1 MINDIQQKRR
11 AKFLDG
17 HEVEVNFSML
27 YWEDAKHIKQ
37 PQVSFEIFRSCDLLL
52 ITKECFGRMSNVL
65 RECHQAVK
73 DAYKLLHF
81 GTLTKV
87 FGAKSLDVG
96 SLGCSWKRWVQA
108 MPCDDG
114 MDRMDGKLPKGLCHS
129 EADHKVE
136 RQEIRFKHFFR
147 VATSS
152 SEVKA
157 CAFKFAPG
165 LFCASTIFNRI
176 HHLSSV
182 SVKA

>member
-96 SLGCSWKRWVQA
+96 SLGCS
-108 MPCDDG
+108 
-114 MDRMDGKLPKGLCHS
+114 
-129 EADHKVE
+129 
-136 RQEIRFKHFFR
+136 
-147 VATSS
+147 
-152 SEVKA
+152 
-157 CAFKFAPG
+157 
-165 LFCASTIFNRI
+165 
-176 HHLSSV
+176 
-182 SVKA
+182 